1 MRWSVKIARVA
12 GTEIRL
18 HITFLLFLAWI
29 GFAYYHAGGAE
40 AALRGLAFIT
50 LLFASVVL
58 HELGHVVAARQF
70 GIQTPDI
77 TLLPIGGV
85 ARLRRMPTEP
95 LPEIAVA
102 LAGPAVNV
110 LIAVLLVLLAGTRV
124 TLGEML
130 IPAAG
135 AQTMWTRL
143 ATVNLWL
150 VLFNLIPAFPMDGGR
165 ILRALIA
172 LRTPYTRA
180 TRIAAG
186 IGQVFAFLFGFL
198 GLFGNPMLIF
208 IALFLYLGAS
218 QEAAVASLKDV
229 SEWLSVSDAMVTDF
243 SVLSSEST
251 VADAIK
257 ALLRTSQHEFPVVD
271 GAARVVGMLTRDDI
285 IRALQTLG
293 PDTRVEDV
301 MRHDVPVVA
310 QNASLE
316 DAFETM
322 QESDSPALPVVDSR
336 RRLVGILTVE
346 NVGELMM
353 IRTVARASRNLGW
366 RVPEALRPYGV
377 PQV

>member
-40 AALRGLAFIT
+40 AALRGVVFIT
-50 LLFASVVL
+50 LLFSSVVL

-95 LPEIAVA
+95 LQEIAVA

-110 LIAVLLVLLAGTRV
+110 LIAALLVLLAGAKV
-124 TLGEML
+124 TLGALL

-135 AQTMWTRL
+135 AQTMWTSL

-165 ILRALIA
+165 VLRALIA

-186 IGQVFAFLFGFL
+186 IGQSFAFLFGFL

-271 GAARVVGMLTRDDI
+271 GAGRVLGMLTRDDM

-353 IRTVARASRNLGW
+353 IRTVARASRKLGW
-366 RVPEALRPYGV
+366 HMPEALRPHGV
-377 PQV
+377 PQA

>member
-40 AALRGLAFIT
+40 AALRGVVFIA
-50 LLFASVVL
+50 LLFSSVVL

-95 LPEIAVA
+95 LQEIAVA

-110 LIAVLLVLLAGTRV
+110 LIAVLLVLLAGAKV
-124 TLGEML
+124 TLGELL

-143 ATVNLWL
+143 ATVNLCL
-150 VLFNLIPAFPMDGGR
+150 VIFNLIPAFPMDGGHV
-165 ILRALIA
+165 LRALIA
-172 LRTPYTRA
+172 LSTPYTRA

-208 IALFLYLGAS
+208 IALFLFSGAS

-243 SVLSSEST
+243 SLLSSEFT
-251 VADAIK
+251 VADAIE
-257 ALLRTSQHEFPVVD
+257 ALLRTCQHEFPGVD
-271 GAARVVGMLTRDDI
+271 GAGRVLGMLTRDDM
-285 IRALQTLG
+285 IRALQTFG

-322 QESDSPALPVVDSR
+322 QQSDSPALPVVDSR
-336 RRLVGILTVE
+336 RQLVGTVE
-346 NVGELMM
+346 NVGEFMM
-353 IRTVARASRNLGW
+353 IRSVARASRNLGW
-366 RVPEALRPYGV
+366 RIPEALQPHGV

>member
-1 MRWSVKIARVA
+1 MRWSVKIARIA

-29 GFAYYHAGGAE
+29 GFAYYQAGGAE
-40 AALRGLAFIT
+40 AALRGLVFIT
-50 LLFASVVL
+50 LLFSSVVL

-95 LPEIAVA
+95 LQEIAVA

-110 LIAVLLVLLAGTRV
+110 LIAVLLVLLAGARV
-124 TLGEML
+124 TFGEL
-130 IPAAG
+130 LTPAAG
-135 AQTMWTRL
+135 AETMWTKL

-165 ILRALIA
+165 VLRALIA
-172 LRTPYTRA
+172 LRTPYPRA

-186 IGQVFAFLFGFL
+186 IGQVFALLFGFL

-251 VADAIK
+251 VAGAIET
-257 ALLRTSQHEFPVVD
+257 LLRTSQHEFPVVD
-271 GAARVVGMLTRDDI
+271 GAGRVLGMLTRDDM

-293 PDTRVEDV
+293 PDTRVKDV

-310 QNASLE
+310 QDASLE

-336 RRLVGILTVE
+336 GRLVGILTVE

-366 RVPEALRPYGV
+366 RMPGAFRPHGV
-377 PQV
+377 PQA

>member
-18 HITFLLFLAWI
+18 HITFLLFLGWI
-29 GFAYYHAGGAE
+29 GVAYYQAGGLE
-40 AALRGLAFIT
+40 AALRGVAFIT
-50 LLFASVVL
+50 LLFSSVVL
-58 HELGHVVAARQF
+58 HELGHVAAARQF

-85 ARLRRMPTEP
+85 ARLRRMPTKP
-95 LPEIAVA
+95 LQEIAVA

-110 LIAVLLVLLAGTRV
+110 LIAVLLVLLAGARV
-124 TLGEML
+124 TLGGLL
-130 IPAAG
+130 IPAGG

-150 VLFNLIPAFPMDGGR
+150 VLFNLIPAFSMDGGLV
-165 ILRALIA
+165 LRALIA

-208 IALFLYLGAS
+208 IALFLYLGAA

-229 SEWLSVSDAMVTDF
+229 SEWLSVSDAMITDF

-251 VADAIK
+251 VAEAIK
-257 ALLRTSQHEFPVVD
+257 ALLRTSQHEFPVLD
-271 GAARVVGMLTRDDI
+271 GAGRVLGMLTRDDM

-293 PDTRVEDV
+293 PDTRVVDV

-310 QNASLE
+310 QNASLQ

-366 RVPEALRPYGV
+366 RIRAALRPHGV
-377 PQV
+377 PQA

>member
-18 HITFLLFLAWI
+18 HITFLLFLGWI
-29 GFAYYHAGGAE
+29 GVAYYHAGGLE
-40 AALRGLAFIT
+40 AALRGVVFIT
-50 LLFASVVL
+50 LLFSSVVL
-58 HELGHVVAARQF
+58 HELGHVAAARQF

-85 ARLRRMPTEP
+85 ARLRRMPTKP
-95 LPEIAVA
+95 LQEIAVA

-110 LIAVLLVLLAGTRV
+110 LIAVLLVLLGGARV
-124 TLGEML
+124 TLGELL

-165 ILRALIA
+165 VLRALIA
-172 LRTPYTRA
+172 LRAPYTRA

-186 IGQVFAFLFGFL
+186 IGQVFAFLIGFL

-208 IALFLYLGAS
+208 IVLFLYLGAS

-251 VADAIK
+251 VAEAIN
-257 ALLRTSQHEFPVVD
+257 ALLRKSQHEFPVVD
-271 GAARVVGMLTRDDI
+271 GVGRVLGMLTRDDM

-293 PDTRVEDV
+293 PDTRVADV

-316 DAFETM
+316 DAFESM
-322 QESDSPALPVVDSR
+322 QESGSPALPVVDSR
-336 RRLVGILTVE
+336 RRLVGILTLE

-353 IRTVARASRNLGW
+353 IRTVARASRNLGG
-366 RVPEALRPYGV
+366 RIPAALRPHGV
-377 PQV
+377 PQA